1 MCFGVSPSPGP
12 SLCLYSLS
20 LPSFS
25 FLLLTHH
32 SPSPSLSCSLPL
44 QLSLLSVAGATPLI
58 LPAAAWWRTVTDR
71 VALPLYPAALKRW
84 YIHLQ
89 GLITTW
95 HVPHLQQT
103 LSWQQST
110 KRTIG
115 CALINKWN
123 KYNSTSKDRR
133 ENTHQWLYQFSHSW
147 GHKMRS
153 KVTSCFRVWGN
164 MNLRPDLNERWSHWC
179 SQIFLPIIFIF
190 CQHLETRMNSI
201 CMIGVKINMRALSVW
216 ASWKRMNKI
225 NSAKWNKLKHHCL
238 GKRYM
243 LRAFYQD
250 IVIYSKFQ
258 HLHQIN
264 RIQFSFYKH

>member
-1 MCFGVSPSPGP
+1 MCFGVSRSPAP

-32 SPSPSLSCSLPL
+32 SPSLSCSLPL
-44 QLSLLSVAGATPLI
+44 QLSLLSEAGATPLI

-71 VALPLYPAALKRW
+71 VALPLYPAVLKRW

-103 LSWQQST
+103 LSWQQPT
-110 KRTIG
+110 KRSMS

-123 KYNSTSKDRR
+123 KYNSTSKGMS
-133 ENTHQWLYQFSHSW
+133 ENTQQWLYQFSQIW

-153 KVTSCFRVWGN
+153 KVTSCSRVWDN
-164 MNLRPDLNERWSHWC
+164 MNLRPDLNKSWSHWC

-190 CQHLETRMNSI
+190 CHHWERLNSNLRD
-201 CMIGVKINMRALSVW
+201 MIRVLFVW
-216 ASWKRMNKI
+216 TSWNRI
-225 NSAKWNKLKHHCL
+225 NSGKWKIKNFEIDWHRHHSLIIQKKH
-238 GKRYM
+238 
-243 LRAFYQD
+243 
-250 IVIYSKFQ
+250 V
-258 HLHQIN
+258 
-264 RIQFSFYKH
+264 

>member
-1 MCFGVSPSPGP
+1 MCFGVSPSPAP

-32 SPSPSLSCSLPL
+32 SPSLSCSLPL
-44 QLSLLSVAGATPLI
+44 PLSLLSEAGATPLI

-71 VALPLYPAALKRW
+71 VALPLYPAVLKRW

-110 KRTIG
+110 KRSMG

-123 KYNSTSKDRR
+123 KYNSTSKDVS
-133 ENTHQWLYQFSHSW
+133 ENTHQWLYQFPQIW

-153 KVTSCFRVWGN
+153 KVTSCIHRVWGN
-164 MNLRPDLNERWSHWC
+164 MNLRPDLNKRWSHW
-179 SQIFLPIIFIF
+179 
-190 CQHLETRMNSI
+190 
-201 CMIGVKINMRALSVW
+201 
-216 ASWKRMNKI
+216 
-225 NSAKWNKLKHHCL
+225 
-238 GKRYM
+238 
-243 LRAFYQD
+243 
-250 IVIYSKFQ
+250 YSSNFPPNYF
-258 HLHQIN
+258 H
-264 RIQFSFYKH
+264 FWSSFRKNEDQYTWHD